1 MEPRPDLSVSCRDG
15 SQSGGEGPDFS
26 ENSMKTEL
34 VALKG
39 RLYTKSFKLAEG
51 QKLVIGRGHDVDI
64 HILDT
69 GLSRQHCSLERSGG
83 SFTVEDLSSRNGTW
97 VNGERIERHELEH
110 GDRVRFGGVEFE
122 FRSEPD
128 RRRTQADIVAAVP
141 EMPGRE
147 LKERVK
153 LEGSDLM
160 ELPAK
165 FENIENFRRVQ
176 RALGTIYNV
185 GNLISGEADLSRLH
199 ERIIDA
205 IFRVVHADRAFLLI
219 ENSETG
225 DLDTAAQRE
234 KRTLPHAETTRGFS
248 RTIVEETLREGTSIL
263 RANALIDER
272 YGHAESVISQNI
284 HSVICVP
291 VESAERIVGAIYADT
306 VGESEAF
313 ARTDLE
319 LLAAVGKQAGV
330 AVQRTRLA
338 HQVQE
343 MLYGTV
349 RALVASIEAKD
360 EYTKGHSER
369 VTAYALKIGTAMN
382 LDETKLR
389 TLELAGFLHDV
400 GKIGVPENILRKA
413 GPLTEGEYEIIKQHP
428 KQGEKILRHLEGAQE
443 MAEVVLHH
451 HERWDGTG
459 YPDGLAAGKPSL
471 LARVLAVADAF
482 DAMGSQRPYRDRLA
496 EEKVLEQIRRGAGNQ
511 FDPKVAEVLL
521 REAEAGRIS
530 LQPQDR
536 APDPSAAQRDEG
548 E

>member
-1 MEPRPDLSVSCRDG
+1 
-15 SQSGGEGPDFS
+15 
-26 ENSMKTEL
+26 MKTEL

-39 RLYTKSFKLAEG
+39 RLYTKSFKLTEG

-83 SFTVEDLSSRNGTW
+83 SFTVEDLGSRNGTW
-97 VNGERIERHELEH
+97 VNDKRIERHQLKH
-110 GDRVRFGGVEFE
+110 GDRVRFGGIEFE

-128 RRRTQADIVAAVP
+128 RRRAQADIVAAVP
-141 EMPGRE
+141 DMPGRE
-147 LKERVK
+147 LKERMK

-185 GNLISGEADLSRLH
+185 GNLISGEADLNRLY
-199 ERIIDA
+199 ERIFDA
-205 IFRVVHADRAFLLI
+205 IFQVVHADRAFLLI
-219 ENSETG
+219 ENSKTG
-225 DLDTAAQRE
+225 ELDTAVQRE
-234 KRTLPHAETTRGFS
+234 KKTLPHAESTREFS
-248 RTIVEETLREGTSIL
+248 HTIVEETLREGTSIL
-263 RANALIDER
+263 RANALTDER
-272 YGHAESVISQNI
+272 YGYAESVISQNI

-291 VESAERIVGAIYADT
+291 VESNERIMGVIYADT
-306 VGESEAF
+306 VGESQAF
-313 ARTDLE
+313 ARTDME

-338 HQVQE
+338 DQVRE

-369 VTAYALKIGTAMN
+369 VTAYALKIGAAMN
-382 LDETKLR
+382 LDETNLR

-413 GPLTEGEYEIIKQHP
+413 GPLTEEEYEVIKEHP
-428 KQGEKILRHLEGAQE
+428 KQGDRILRHLEGAQE
-443 MAEVVLHH
+443 MAEIVLHH

-459 YPDGLAAGKPSL
+459 YPDGLAGEKTSV
-471 LARVLAVADAF
+471 LARILAVADAF
-482 DAMGSQRPYRDRLA
+482 DAMGSHRPYRDRLA
-496 EEKVLEQIRRGAGNQ
+496 EEKVLEQIRRGAGSQ

-521 REAEAGRIS
+521 REAEARRIS

-536 APDPSAAQRDEG
+536 APDPSAVQRDVR
-548 E
+548 